1 MIPRPPNENSFQ
13 FLHRVLLQVGCVG
26 DQYNA
31 RVWMRVVY
39 AGEDWGYVKTRGL
52 TLPAVGLMTEWVGCS
67 QTDLADTPKTSID
80 VKATI
85 CEDLCVGQAMMAML
99 GWPCQAIAAATNVG
113 YCFEHHAL
121 LSQGMDDQGYV
132 GVGVMTLVTSKKFY
146 MVNGGVGISGCTMHK
161 DAVTPGTFSSLC
173 CLTKPPDTHS
183 VLCNVFPYH
192 TSQFGG
198 RLSSIGR

>member
-26 DQYNA
+26 DRYNA

-39 AGEDWGYVKTRGL
+39 TGEDWGYVKTRGL

-85 CEDLCVGQAMMAML
+85 CEDLLVGHTRPSPVPQYRVLRRTSCTVMQDRGCVRVSVMA
-99 GWPCQAIAAATNVG
+99 P
-113 YCFEHHAL
+113 
-121 LSQGMDDQGYV
+121 
-132 GVGVMTLVTSKKFY
+132 VMSK
-146 MVNGGVGISGCTMHK
+146 MRG
-161 DAVTPGTFSSLC
+161 
-173 CLTKPPDTHS
+173 
-183 VLCNVFPYH
+183 
-192 TSQFGG
+192 
-198 RLSSIGR
+198 